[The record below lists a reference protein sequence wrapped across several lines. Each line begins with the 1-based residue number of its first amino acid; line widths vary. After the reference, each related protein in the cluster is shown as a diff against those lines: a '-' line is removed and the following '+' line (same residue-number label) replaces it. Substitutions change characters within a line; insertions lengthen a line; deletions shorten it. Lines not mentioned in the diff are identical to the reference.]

1 MQFKEKKDNVINFM
15 RWSNLQ
21 SVYRKSNPQSVHSN
35 ISVYIF
41 SFWILPNAN
50 IVYIYKQNTARACID
65 IAECINQLDK
75 KNVTFSFC
83 DSNRFRIFLH
93 EIFYINYYFLLVI
106 PKLFTWTTIYWK
118 FILCLFFFKLFRKK
132 LFLCILEIVCVCVC
146 ICVQILDPKFWYCI
160 TEMQWFRTTVSK
172 MCVNYQIY
180 KFHWIQKPTQPMLR
194 SILIGYISIHPF
206 YIQICMTCAKSHG
219 LRLKHVISVMFR
231 RCILNKR
238 QIRQIH
244 AYLSPIRKL
253 VFIMLKKVSYFHHAL
268 YFGEIIFKF

>member
-1 MQFKEKKDNVINFM
+1 MLLLVFVIQIDLEFFYMKFFISIIIFYLSSPNYLLG
-15 RWSNLQ
+15 RQYIENLFC
-21 SVYRKSNPQSVHSN
+21 VYFFLNCS
-35 ISVYIF
+35 
-41 SFWILPNAN
+41 
-50 IVYIYKQNTARACID
+50 
-65 IAECINQLDK
+65 K
-75 KNVTFSFC
+75 KNY
-83 DSNRFRIFLH
+83 
-93 EIFYINYYFLLVI
+93 FYVF
-106 PKLFTWTTIYWK
+106 WK
-118 FILCLFFFKLFRKK
+118 SY
-132 LFLCILEIVCVCVC
+132 VCVC

-206 YIQICMTCAKSHG
+206 CIQICMTCAKSHG

-231 RCILNKR
+231 RCILNKL

-244 AYLSPIRKL
+244 TYLSPIRKL
-253 VFIMLKKVSYFHHAL
+253 VFIMLKKVSNFHHAL